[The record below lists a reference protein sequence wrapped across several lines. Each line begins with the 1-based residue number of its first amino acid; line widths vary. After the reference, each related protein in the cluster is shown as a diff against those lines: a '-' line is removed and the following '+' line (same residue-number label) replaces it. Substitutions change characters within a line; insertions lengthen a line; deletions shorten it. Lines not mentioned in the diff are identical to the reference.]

1 MISSD
6 IKTWNPLTYR
16 ILSLQFTVIILHP
29 SPFLHFLTICLLS
42 FPSFAH
48 SPYLPSLLIYLLSP
62 PPLFPVSLLP
72 PPLFSSS
79 LTPYLPCFLPPSF
92 FSFSLPLYLP
102 SLLPSSF
109 LLPLP
114 SSSCCIFHTIAS
126 LNAL

>member
-48 SPYLPSLLIYLLSP
+48 SPYSSSTFSLLPLSSLSLSCLHPFSP
-62 PPLFPVSLLP
+62 PPLLPICLVSCLHPFSPSLFLFICLLFCLHP
-72 PPLFSSS
+72 SSS
-79 LTPYLPCFLPPSF
+79 LFLAQAVVYF
-92 FSFSLPLYLP
+92 TL
-102 SLLPSSF
+102 
-109 LLPLP
+109 
-114 SSSCCIFHTIAS
+114 
-126 LNAL
+126 